1 MAIQTIKLNLIP
13 GGVMPVVNVS
23 QYDDKR
29 QFHLDVYEGAESYS
43 LTGKT
48 VEIRGTKPD
57 MHGFSYGV
65 SDGVISVSGNRVTV
79 ITMQQMTACHG
90 QVMAELK
97 ISQNSVAIATINF
110 IIECEPSALSDDT
123 IISDTD
129 IPFIER
135 NLEEAVAEAE
145 AEALKS
151 EGHAQGTQ
159 DGTPVSSGSPYYHNN
174 SAYYSG
180 QASDYAT
187 SAGNSATAAGNSA
200 TSAGNNALK
209 SEGYAVGKQNGSD
222 VASGSPYYH
231 NNASYYASQ
240 ASNSATSAGNS
251 ATAAGADALEAEGF
265 AVGEQNGVPVS
276 SGSPYY
282 HNNAK
287 YYSQQS
293 DHTALSTLT
302 DVNLSSPTNDQVL
315 KYNGTSGK
323 WENKAD
329 AGGASTL
336 NELTDVT
343 VTSPTSGQALKYDGS
358 KWVNGAISGVPTG
371 GTTGQALT
379 KASNTSGDVQW
390 SDVATPNDLKAKW
403 DKSSQKVSGAYNVLP
418 NTAASMVQNG
428 VTFTVNTDGTITAST
443 VAGTPATGVASI
455 YVYGATGGVYK
466 KDPTPGTRKLVGCPN
481 KGGCLLVANLSQDGS
496 TFDSSVESS
505 FNGAIVPYKGYIQ
518 VYCRVASGT
527 DLSTPVTFKPMITP
541 DLNATYD
548 DYVPYAKTNRE
559 LTIPSAYNYYTRV
572 GNVVN
577 VWYRNN
583 VTFSGAAVTLPIS
596 VPKPAIPLNL
606 VGAVG
611 YDLSFPAFCNRGYTF
626 YNAVAYL
633 QENGTIMVNAFDS
646 SGIISD
652 TVTLS
657 LEITYI
663 AKE

>member
-1 MAIQTIKLNLIP
+1 MAVQAVKLNLIP
-13 GGVMPVVNVS
+13 GSVLPVVNVS
-23 QYDDKR
+23 QYDNKR
-29 QFHLDVYEGAESYS
+29 QFYLDVYEGAETYS

-79 ITMQQMTACHG
+79 ITTQQMTACHG

-97 ISQNSVAIATINF
+97 ISQSSVAIATINF

-180 QASDYAT
+180 QASDSAT

-231 NNASYYASQ
+231 NNASYYAGQ

-293 DHTALSTLT
+293 DPTTLSSLT
-302 DVNLSSPTNDQVL
+302 DVNLSTPTN
-315 KYNGTSGK
+315 
-323 WENKAD
+323 
-329 AGGASTL
+329 
-336 NELTDVT
+336 
-343 VTSPTSGQALKYDGS
+343 GQALKYDGS

-390 SDVATPNDLKAKW
+390 SDVVTPYDLKAKW
-403 DKSSQKVSGAYNVLP
+403 DKSSQKVAGAYNLLP
-418 NTAASMVQNG
+418 NEAVSATYGGNLT
-428 VTFTVNTDGTITAST
+428 VTVATDGSITLNRSAAHSEDVSITIMARRYFMRGYRFTAH
-443 VAGTPATGVASI
+443 
-455 YVYGATGGVYK
+455 
-466 KDPTPGTRKLVGCPN
+466 LCGCPSN
-481 KGGCLLVANLSQDGS
+481 SEGISLKIDDFTSGTVYTDSGS
-496 TFDSSVESS
+496 GTNININRYDTDREYKCYI
-505 FNGAIVPYKGYIQ
+505 IVPAAAKPNNLVI
-518 VYCRVASGT
+518 
-527 DLSTPVTFKPMITP
+527 KPMLTP
-541 DLNATYD
+541 DLTATYD
-548 DYVPYAKTNRE
+548 DYVPYCMSNRE
-559 LTIPSAYNYYTRV
+559 LMDDVTSILPIVEDLDSTAVRKIYYGSSSSSSYFYIPESAASAMYFLIAM
-572 GNVVN
+572 
-577 VWYRNN
+577 YRNSEDTN
-583 VTFSGAAVTLPIS
+583 HYGGYAL
-596 VPKPAIPLNL
+596 L
-606 VGAVG
+606 VKYV
-611 YDLSFPAFCNRGYTF
+611 DTVRI
-626 YNAVAYL
+626 
-633 QENGTIMVNAFDS
+633 QERNNC
-646 SGIISD
+646 SGISG
-652 TVTLS
+652 
-657 LEITYI
+657 EIYDSTEHKIRLTI
-663 AKE
+663 AAYMHVIALRVFP